1 MTAEYLLQILSMS
14 MMTCLALSIWLYVFG
29 HLLEYSTFRKAGSL
43 LFAAAY
49 SIFILMG
56 VAVVAH
62 ALKIF

>member
-1 MTAEYLLQILSMS
+1 MTAEHLLQVLSMS

-29 HLLEYSTFRKAGSL
+29 HLLEYSVFRKAGGS

-56 VAVVAH
+56 ATVVAH